1 MSHQTSRLTGLLF
14 GISALFAAF
23 LTGCAANAP
32 AEPAKEPETSISAPA
47 ETEAAAAPSSGT
59 ASQIPALEDDFYESV
74 NHDLLSQWE
83 IPEDQS
89 SVGWFAKLGEDNL
102 ERIGQIIKTAAET
115 PDAVSGS
122 DHSNIAA
129 YYLTAMDQETRNE
142 NGFGPTVSA
151 FFEKVDAAETI
162 SELLEVCA
170 RFQREYGYGSLFGL
184 YYGVDGADSGK
195 NVLYLLNSDTHL
207 SREEWFSEDE
217 QVQAQ
222 NSAYLA
228 YLEELCQIEG
238 MSEEDAAASVKRTSD
253 MMKDWASVSLTAAEL
268 YDASLTYNVFEA
280 SDLEELFNGKISM
293 ETLTDIYGIRPDEML
308 IVLDTELARKTASWL
323 TEENLP
329 LLKEYVKITVHN
341 DLAPYMDIASFDA
354 RMSYNTAIQGLETA
368 KPFET
373 IVSEQVQ
380 ETLGFECGRLYCEEY
395 FAPETTED
403 IEKIVSQVVAVFRS
417 RLQNMDWMSQE
428 TRAEAIKKLDT
439 LDVQIGMPEVWPQDL
454 HPISLTRPEDGGLY
468 VENHLAYQKA
478 DIDYN
483 FSSKEEPVNKALWVM
498 TPQSVNA
505 YYSPDSNSITFLA
518 GILQDPFYSPKASD
532 AENLGRIGMVVA
544 HEITHAFDDNGS
556 QYDENGNIRNWW
568 TDEDREKFM
577 ELSGK
582 VVDYYGAMEVQGI
595 PVNGTQTL
603 SENIAD
609 LGAVSCITEIA
620 ENEGYDLK
628 EMYTAYAGLWA
639 QKIRDEA
646 LAANMAVNTHAQPK
660 IRVNAVLS
668 ATDGFYEAFGIKE
681 GDGMYVAP
689 EERPKI
695 W

>member
-1 MSHQTSRLTGLLF
+1 
-14 GISALFAAF
+14 
-23 LTGCAANAP
+23 
-32 AEPAKEPETSISAPA
+32 
-47 ETEAAAAPSSGT
+47 
-59 ASQIPALEDDFYESV
+59 
-74 NHDLLSQWE
+74 
-83 IPEDQS
+83 
-89 SVGWFAKLGEDNL
+89 
-102 ERIGQIIKTAAET
+102 
-115 PDAVSGS
+115 
-122 DHSNIAA
+122 
-129 YYLTAMDQETRNE
+129 
-142 NGFGPTVSA
+142 
-151 FFEKVDAAETI
+151 
-162 SELLEVCA
+162 
-170 RFQREYGYGSLFGL
+170 
-184 YYGVDGADSGK
+184 
-195 NVLYLLNSDTHL
+195 
-207 SREEWFSEDE
+207 
-217 QVQAQ
+217 
-222 NSAYLA
+222 
-228 YLEELCQIEG
+228 
-238 MSEEDAAASVKRTSD
+238 
-253 MMKDWASVSLTAAEL
+253 
-268 YDASLTYNVFEA
+268 
-280 SDLEELFNGKISM
+280 
-293 ETLTDIYGIRPDEML
+293 
-308 IVLDTELARKTASWL
+308 
-323 TEENLP
+323 
-329 LLKEYVKITVHN
+329 
-341 DLAPYMDIASFDA
+341 
-354 RMSYNTAIQGLETA
+354 
-368 KPFET
+368 
-373 IVSEQVQ
+373 
-380 ETLGFECGRLYCEEY
+380 
-395 FAPETTED
+395 
-403 IEKIVSQVVAVFRS
+403 
-417 RLQNMDWMSQE
+417 MDWMSEE

-483 FSSKEEPVNKALWVM
+483 FSSKDEPVNKALWVM

-518 GILQDPFYSPKASD
+518 GILQDPFYSPEASD

-568 TDEDREKFM
+568 TDEDREKFL

-668 ATDGFYEAFGIKE
+668 VPMSNCQTLMNSLKPLMSKKATACTSPRKKGRRSGNKKGAVSLLRQMPRERRCFFSAPAFCHTIHCFKHTI
-681 GDGMYVAP
+681 ML
-689 EERPKI
+689 
-695 W
+695 

>member
-1 MSHQTSRLTGLLF
+1 
-14 GISALFAAF
+14 
-23 LTGCAANAP
+23 
-32 AEPAKEPETSISAPA
+32 
-47 ETEAAAAPSSGT
+47 
-59 ASQIPALEDDFYESV
+59 
-74 NHDLLSQWE
+74 
-83 IPEDQS
+83 
-89 SVGWFAKLGEDNL
+89 
-102 ERIGQIIKTAAET
+102 
-115 PDAVSGS
+115 
-122 DHSNIAA
+122 
-129 YYLTAMDQETRNE
+129 
-142 NGFGPTVSA
+142 
-151 FFEKVDAAETI
+151 
-162 SELLEVCA
+162 
-170 RFQREYGYGSLFGL
+170 
-184 YYGVDGADSGK
+184 
-195 NVLYLLNSDTHL
+195 
-207 SREEWFSEDE
+207 
-217 QVQAQ
+217 
-222 NSAYLA
+222 
-228 YLEELCQIEG
+228 
-238 MSEEDAAASVKRTSD
+238 
-253 MMKDWASVSLTAAEL
+253 
-268 YDASLTYNVFEA
+268 
-280 SDLEELFNGKISM
+280 
-293 ETLTDIYGIRPDEML
+293 
-308 IVLDTELARKTASWL
+308 
-323 TEENLP
+323 
-329 LLKEYVKITVHN
+329 
-341 DLAPYMDIASFDA
+341 
-354 RMSYNTAIQGLETA
+354 
-368 KPFET
+368 
-373 IVSEQVQ
+373 
-380 ETLGFECGRLYCEEY
+380 
-395 FAPETTED
+395 
-403 IEKIVSQVVAVFRS
+403 
-417 RLQNMDWMSQE
+417 
-428 TRAEAIKKLDT
+428 
-439 LDVQIGMPEVWPQDL
+439 
-454 HPISLTRPEDGGLY
+454 
-468 VENHLAYQKA
+468 
-478 DIDYN
+478 
-483 FSSKEEPVNKALWVM
+483 M